1 MVIKQKRTE
10 WILKVNCDKE
20 GIEKASQIINQGG
33 IVVFPTDT
41 VYGIG
46 CNPYNKDSV
55 RKIYDIKSRD
65 ISKPF
70 PVLAYSKEI
79 AERIAFFDEFTKK
92 IVKKFWPGTLTIILK
107 LTDENLKRSLSVTDK
122 IAIRVPNHK
131 CTLELLKKCNFLV
144 GTSAN
149 ISGHSSFTNPD
160 ECFNNIQKY
169 DIFVDGGIISSKAES
184 TIIEIENEEIK
195 IIREGSLSYEEI
207 LGLWI
212 WSLLVQDI
220 LNLKLKKN

>member
-1 MVIKQKRTE
+1 MVIKQKRIE
-10 WILKVNCDKE
+10 MLLKVTCDKE
-20 GIEKASQIINQGG
+20 GIEKAFQIINRGG
-33 IVVFPTDT
+33 IAVFPTDT

-46 CNPYNKDSV
+46 CDPYNKDSV
-55 RKIYDIKSRD
+55 RKIYEIKSRN

-70 PVLAYSKEI
+70 PVLVYSKDI

-92 IVKKFWPGTLTIILK
+92 IAEKFWPGPLTMILK
-107 LTDENLKRSLSVTDK
+107 LTDEKLKESLNVTNK

-160 ECFNNIQKY
+160 ECFNNFRKY
-169 DIFVDGGIISSKAES
+169 DVFVDGGIITSKSES
-184 TIIEIENEEIK
+184 TIIEIENEKIK
-195 IIREGSLSYEEI
+195 IIREGSLSHEEI
-207 LGLWI
+207 LGL
-212 WSLLVQDI
+212 
-220 LNLKLKKN
+220 

>member
-1 MVIKQKRTE
+1 MR
-10 WILKVNCDKE
+10 VNCDKK

-33 IVVFPTDT
+33 IAVFPTDT

-55 RKIYDIKSRD
+55 RKIYEIKSRD
-65 ISKPF
+65 ITKPF
-70 PVLAYSKEI
+70 PVLVYSKDI
-79 AERIAFFDEFTKK
+79 AARIVFFDEFAEK
-92 IVKKFWPGTLTIILK
+92 IIEKFWPGPLTIILK
-107 LTDENLKRSLSVTDK
+107 LIDENLKESLNVTDK

-160 ECFNNIQKY
+160 ECFNNFRKY
-169 DIFVDGGIISSKAES
+169 DVFVDGGIITSKSES

-195 IIREGSLSYEEI
+195 IIREGSLSHEEI
-207 LGLWI
+207 LGL
-212 WSLLVQDI
+212 
-220 LNLKLKKN
+220 

>member
-1 MVIKQKRTE
+1 M
-10 WILKVNCDKE
+10 KVSCNKE
-20 GIEKASQIINQGG
+20 GIEKASQIIDQGG
-33 IVVFPTDT
+33 IAVFPTDT

-55 RKIYDIKSRD
+55 RKIYEIKSRD
-65 ISKPF
+65 TSKPF
-70 PVLAYSKEI
+70 PVLVYSKEI
-79 AERIAFFDEFTKK
+79 AEKIAFFDEFTKK
-92 IVKKFWPGTLTIILK
+92 IVEKFWPGTLTIILK
-107 LTDENLKRSLSVTDK
+107 LTDENLKRSLNVTDK
-122 IAIRVPNHK
+122 IAIRVPDHK

-169 DIFVDGGIISSKAES
+169 DIFVDGGIITSKSES

-207 LGLWI
+207 LGL
-212 WSLLVQDI
+212 
-220 LNLKLKKN
+220 

>member
-1 MVIKQKRTE
+1 
-10 WILKVNCDKE
+10 LKVTCNKE

-46 CNPYNKDSV
+46 CDPYNKDSV
-55 RKIYDIKSRD
+55 RKIYEIKSRK

-70 PVLAYSKEI
+70 PVLVYSKDI

-92 IVKKFWPGTLTIILK
+92 IVERFWPGPLTVILK
-107 LTDENLKRSLSVTDK
+107 LTDENLKESLNITDK

-160 ECFNNIQKY
+160 ECFNNFRKY
-169 DIFVDGGIISSKAES
+169 DVFVDGGIITSKSES

-195 IIREGSLSYEEI
+195 IIREGALSHEEI
-207 LGLWI
+207 LEL
-212 WSLLVQDI
+212 
-220 LNLKLKKN
+220 

>member
-1 MVIKQKRTE
+1 MVIKQKRTDRL
-10 WILKVNCDKE
+10 LKVSCDKE
-20 GIEKASQIINQGG
+20 GIEKASQIISQGG

-46 CNPYNKDSV
+46 CNPYNKDAV
-55 RKIYDIKSRD
+55 EKIYKIKSRD
-65 ISKPF
+65 FSKPF
-70 PVLAYSKEI
+70 PVLVYSKEI
-79 AERIAFFDEFTKK
+79 AERIALFDVFTKK
-92 IVKKFWPGTLTIILK
+92 IVERFWPGPLTIILK
-107 LTDENLKRSLSVTDK
+107 LTDESLKKSLNLTDK
-122 IAIRVPNHK
+122 IALRVPNHK
-131 CTLELLKKCNFLV
+131 CTLELLKKCNLLV

-169 DIFVDGGIISSKAES
+169 DIFVDGGIITSKLES

-207 LGLWI
+207 LGL
-212 WSLLVQDI
+212 
-220 LNLKLKKN
+220 

>member
-1 MVIKQKRTE
+1 MIIKQKRLE
-10 WILKVNCDKE
+10 LILKVSCDKE

-33 IVVFPTDT
+33 IAIFPTDT

-55 RKIYDIKSRD
+55 RKIYEIKSRNT
-65 ISKPF
+65 SKPF
-70 PVLAYSKEI
+70 PVLVYSKEI
-79 AERIAFFDEFTKK
+79 AEKIAFFDEFTKK
-92 IVKKFWPGTLTIILK
+92 IVEKFWPGTLTIILK
-107 LTDENLKRSLSVTDK
+107 LTDENLKRSLNVTDK
-122 IAIRVPNHK
+122 IAIRVPDHK

-169 DIFVDGGIISSKAES
+169 DIFVDGGIIASKAES
-184 TIIEIENEEIK
+184 TIIEIENKKIK

-207 LGLWI
+207 LGL
-212 WSLLVQDI
+212 
-220 LNLKLKKN
+220 

>member
-1 MVIKQKRTE
+1 MVIKQKRIE
-10 WILKVNCDKE
+10 RVLKVTCNKE

-46 CNPYNKDSV
+46 CDPYNKDSV
-55 RKIYDIKSRD
+55 RKIYEIKSRK

-70 PVLAYSKEI
+70 PVLVYSKDI

-92 IVKKFWPGTLTIILK
+92 IVERFWPGPLTVILK
-107 LTDENLKRSLSVTDK
+107 LTDENLKESLNITDK

-160 ECFNNIQKY
+160 ECFNNFRKY
-169 DIFVDGGIISSKAES
+169 DVFVDGGIITSKSES
-184 TIIEIENEEIK
+184 TIIEIENEEIR
-195 IIREGSLSYEEI
+195 IIREGSLSHEEI
-207 LGLWI
+207 LEL
-212 WSLLVQDI
+212 
-220 LNLKLKKN
+220 

>member
-1 MVIKQKRTE
+1 
-10 WILKVNCDKE
+10 LKVNCDKE

-33 IVVFPTDT
+33 IAVFPTDT

-55 RKIYDIKSRD
+55 RKIYEIKSRD

-70 PVLAYSKEI
+70 PILAYSEEI
-79 AERIAFFDEFTKK
+79 AETIVFFDEFTKK
-92 IVKKFWPGTLTIILK
+92 IVEKFWPGKLTIILK
-107 LTDENLKRSLSVTDK
+107 LTDEDLKRSLNLTDK
-122 IAIRVPNHK
+122 IAIRVPDHN

-149 ISGHSSFTNPD
+149 ISGHPSFTNPD

-169 DIFVDGGIISSKAES
+169 DIFVDGGIITSNAES
-184 TIIEIENEEIK
+184 TIIEIENKKIK

-207 LGLWI
+207 LGL
-212 WSLLVQDI
+212 
-220 LNLKLKKN
+220 

>member
-1 MVIKQKRTE
+1 MVIKQKRIE
-10 WILKVNCDKE
+10 RVLKVTCNKE
-20 GIEKASQIINQGG
+20 GIEKASKIINQGG

-46 CNPYNKDSV
+46 CDPYNKDSV
-55 RKIYDIKSRD
+55 RKIYEIKSRK

-70 PVLAYSKEI
+70 PVLVYSKDI

-92 IVKKFWPGTLTIILK
+92 IVERFWPGPLTVILK
-107 LTDENLKRSLSVTDK
+107 LTDENLKESLNVTDK

-160 ECFNNIQKY
+160 ECFNNFRKY
-169 DIFVDGGIISSKAES
+169 DVFVDGGIITSKSES

-195 IIREGSLSYEEI
+195 IIREGALSHEEI
-207 LGLWI
+207 LGL
-212 WSLLVQDI
+212 
-220 LNLKLKKN
+220 